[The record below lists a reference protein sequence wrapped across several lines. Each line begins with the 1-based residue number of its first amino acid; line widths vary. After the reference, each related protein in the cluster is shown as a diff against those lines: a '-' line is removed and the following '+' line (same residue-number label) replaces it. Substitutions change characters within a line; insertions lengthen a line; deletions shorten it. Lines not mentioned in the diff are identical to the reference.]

1 MINFLKYKSM
11 CLMLSIGFLVFGA
24 VAYFY
29 LGGFN
34 YSIDFSGGA
43 EINVTFEKPIDIGIL
58 RTAISGEGW
67 KDTVIQSIGK
77 SGKEFIVK
85 IGGAIAD
92 DLEEKFKIAIDK
104 ATPDNKMTVN
114 YMDWVGSSVGKDMR
128 SNAIIAVL
136 LSLFLIL
143 LYVAVRSK
151 YGYALGAVAAIAH
164 DMLAVMVFLL
174 IIREPI
180 SLPIMAAILAILGY
194 SLNDTIVIFNRVREN
209 VKKMRGA
216 DLQDIVNTSV
226 NQSFKRT
233 LLTSFSTLL
242 ALGSFLVL
250 GGETLRG
257 FSLTMIAGVIVGTYS
272 SIYIASPVMMFF
284 GVSPKKEKS

>member
-11 CLMLSIGFLVFGA
+11 CLVLSIGFLVSGVA
-24 VAYFY
+24 AYFY

-43 EINVTFEKPIDIGIL
+43 EINVSFEKPIDIGIL
-58 RTAISGEGW
+58 RKAIRDKGW
-67 KDTVIQSIGK
+67 KNTVIQSIGK
-77 SGKEFIVK
+77 SNKKFIVK
-85 IGGAIAD
+85 IGGVIKD
-92 DLEEKFKIAIDK
+92 DLEDKFRGAVDK
-104 ATPDNKMTVN
+104 ATPGNKMTVN
-114 YMDWVGSSVGKDMR
+114 HMDWVGAAVGKDMKT
-128 SNAIIAVL
+128 NAIIAVL

-180 SLPIMAAILAILGY
+180 SLSIMAAILAILGY
-194 SLNDTIVIFNRVREN
+194 SLNDTIVIFNRVKEN

-216 DLQDIVNTSV
+216 TLEKIVNTSV

-242 ALGSFLVL
+242 ALGSFLIL
-250 GGETLRG
+250 GGETLQG

-284 GVSPKKEKS
+284 GISPKEKKS

>member
-24 VAYFY
+24 AAYFY

-92 DLEEKFKIAIDK
+92 DLEEKFKTAIDK
-104 ATPDNKMTVN
+104 ATPNNKMTVN
-114 YMDWVGSSVGKDMR
+114 YMDWVGSSVGKDMK
-128 SNAIIAVL
+128 SNAIIAVF

-180 SLPIMAAILAILGY
+180 SLSIMAAILAILGY

-284 GVSPKKEKS
+284 GVSSKKEKS

>member
-85 IGGAIAD
+85 NGGAIAD